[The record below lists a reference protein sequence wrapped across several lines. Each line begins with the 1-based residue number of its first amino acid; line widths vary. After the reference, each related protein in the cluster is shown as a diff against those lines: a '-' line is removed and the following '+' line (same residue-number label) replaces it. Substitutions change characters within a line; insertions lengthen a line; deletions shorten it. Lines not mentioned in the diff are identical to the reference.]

1 MRRGLE
7 EIVLDRDCKET
18 YDVTQAS
25 RQVQPGKGD
34 DEWRK
39 VESLDQVT
47 HEKTQRRS
55 HEEHDRYHEQ
65 GAHMSLF
72 QEARGDHPREG
83 EHGTNRQVDASGND
97 DKSHA
102 HGKDQQVRVVDE
114 KVEKVL
120 KRKEP
125 GECDGAQ
132 SEHDDEQSEGYKD
145 GKVPGAGKES
155 PSHVD
160 NPFLTNT
167 RTILVL
173 NLSDCIRQTAH
184 TTNAFTTGETSAGTP
199 IA

>member
-1 MRRGLE
+1 
-7 EIVLDRDCKET
+7 V
-18 YDVTQAS
+18 S
-25 RQVQPGKGD
+25 R
-34 DEWRK
+34 
-39 VESLDQVT
+39 
-47 HEKTQRRS
+47 
-55 HEEHDRYHEQ
+55 
-65 GAHMSLF
+65 F
-72 QEARGDHPREG
+72 QEACRDHPGQG
-83 EHGTNRQVDASGND
+83 EHGSDGQIDASGYD
-97 DKSHA
+97 DKGHTD
-102 HGKDQQVRVVDE
+102 GKDQQVRVVDE
-114 KVEKVL
+114 KVEKIL

-125 GECDGAQ
+125 GECDRPQ